1 MPDTIKETE
10 FTLISDMIREAQDR
24 AWRQVNS
31 TLIKLY
37 WDIGQFISNKSSMAG
52 WGKGMVEELSGFILS
67 QNSGT
72 QGFSA
77 RNIWRMKQFYE
88 AYKDHEKL
96 SALLTE
102 ITWTNHLHI
111 LSKTKSDEE
120 REFYL
125 QLASNYR
132 YSERE
137 LARIIDGCTFERT
150 MIANKELSTVLTEF
164 PGDAKNIFKSSY
176 IFDFLSLPEDHMEVD
191 LQKALIQNLKK
202 FLLELGP
209 DFTLIGE
216 EYPLQVGMKDFRID
230 ILMHHRG
237 LNCLCA
243 IELKTTDFK
252 PDYMG
257 QIQFY
262 LEALDRNV
270 KKEHE
275 NPSIGILI
283 CKTKNEEIVEYAL
296 SRSMSPT
303 MIAEYKT
310 KLIDKELLQR
320 RLHAITKAMESGTT

>member
-1 MPDTIKETE
+1 
-10 FTLISDMIREAQDR
+10 
-24 AWRQVNS
+24 
-31 TLIKLY
+31 
-37 WDIGQFISNKSSMAG
+37 
-52 WGKGMVEELSGFILS
+52 
-67 QNSGT
+67 
-72 QGFSA
+72 
-77 RNIWRMKQFYE
+77 
-88 AYKDHEKL
+88 
-96 SALLTE
+96 
-102 ITWTNHLHI
+102 
-111 LSKTKSDEE
+111 
-120 REFYL
+120 
-125 QLASNYR
+125 
-132 YSERE
+132 
-137 LARIIDGCTFERT
+137 
-150 MIANKELSTVLTEF
+150 
-164 PGDAKNIFKSSY
+164 
-176 IFDFLSLPEDHMEVD
+176 MEVD